1 MKNDKTAL
9 KRFDPSEK
17 EILCEVCGRPMV
29 IETYKWSKDEQA
41 FLLSKR
47 IKKSHKKCMKAR
59 RTSNQADKE
68 S

>member
-1 MKNDKTAL
+1 MKSDKVGL

-17 EILCEVCGRPMV
+17 EILCEVCGGPMV
-29 IETYKWSKDEQA
+29 IETYKWNKDEEA

-47 IKKSHKKCMKAR
+47 IERSHKKCMKSI
-59 RTSNQADKE
+59 RTPNQADKE